1 MIDNMGLVPMNAEIT
16 MFYTEFTAS
25 LAFAAQQER
34 DRIIK
39 MLEPYATHEES
50 CYKEDK
56 VVCTLEDCN
65 ADEILL
71 AICLIKGELK

>member
-1 MIDNMGLVPMNAEIT
+1 MSDNMGLVPMNAEIT

-25 LAFAAQQER
+25 LALAAQQER

-39 MLEPYATHEES
+39 MLEPYAEHDES
-50 CYKEDK
+50 CYNENK
-56 VVCTLEDCN
+56 VVCTFEDCH
-65 ADEILL
+65 ADDFLL